1 MKLLRTRFERVSIDV
16 ADIEHEGKE
25 YTVKTYRNE
34 AAKKTLEDVVTDWEG
49 NDITNSELGELI
61 LNYYKAN

>member
-16 ADIEHEGKE
+16 TDIEHEDKV
-25 YTVKTYRNE
+25 YTIKTYRNE

-49 NDITNSELGELI
+49 NDITDSELGELL
-61 LNYYKAN
+61 LNFYKAN